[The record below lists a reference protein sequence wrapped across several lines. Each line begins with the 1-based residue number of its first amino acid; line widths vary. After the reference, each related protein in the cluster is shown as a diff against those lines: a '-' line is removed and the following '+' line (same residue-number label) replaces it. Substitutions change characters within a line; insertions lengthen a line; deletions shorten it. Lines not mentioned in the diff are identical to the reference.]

1 MTLALVLGLTL
12 SQTPLTPV
20 DAMRGDMKTYFAGE
34 TSEGWAFG
42 GLGLVSVGSATGL
55 LLSNTNL
62 GRGMSVPLFAVGVIQ
77 LALAIGLFVRT
88 PGQVAGF
95 DAQLTNA
102 PAEYKTGETTRM
114 ERVMRGFAIYKA
126 AEVGLFFGGVALSGA
141 GGISKSDFALG
152 AGITLAAE
160 ALVMLILDFYAEGR
174 GRVYQAAISGFTF

>member
-1 MTLALVLGLTL
+1 MTLALLL
-12 SQTPLTPV
+12 SLAVSQAPLTPV
-20 DAMRGDMKTYFAGE
+20 DAMRGSMHTYFSGE
-34 TSEGWAFG
+34 SAEGWAFG
-42 GLGLVSVGSATGL
+42 GLGLVSLGSATGL
-55 LLSNTNL
+55 VL
-62 GRGMSVPLFAVGVIQ
+62 GGSDLTRGMSVPLFAVGIIQ
-77 LALAIGLFVRT
+77 LGLAIGLFLRT

-95 DAQLTNA
+95 DAQLTTN

-114 ERVMRGFAIYKA
+114 ERVMRGFAVYKA